1 MNLYSIKRRNCR
13 TFRPQ
18 GSWWRPL
25 GSKRS
30 TTILLLSWL
39 NELLKIR
46 LYLRNK
52 DDVLPKQW
60 GVPSAN
66 TCAVQKAITHI
77 CIQTIICLSSSN
89 PCSPIQECKLNISL
103 GVSFSFLHIC
113 SEVSHKHTE
122 STQFTHSTQSNTHMH
137 ESTHTYIHTNESPLT
152 HTHSTPGQ
160 AI

>member
-1 MNLYSIKRRNCR
+1 MNS
-13 TFRPQ
+13 
-18 GSWWRPL
+18 
-25 GSKRS
+25 SKYVYTSETRMMFCQQS
-30 TTILLLSWL
+30 
-39 NELLKIR
+39 
-46 LYLRNK
+46 
-52 DDVLPKQW
+52 

-77 CIQTIICLSSSN
+77 CIQTIILYISSSN

-103 GVSFSFLHIC
+103 CVSFSFLHIC

-152 HTHSTPGQ
+152 HTHIQHLDKQYNIQVGHMQLFISTLSMPD
-160 AI
+160 IEH